1 MRWAHILAGFAG
13 MLHRLKPVL
22 LATAR
27 GGVGWLVL
35 RFLGMEDLP
44 GTGDALKRTALFA
57 LILLLGIPGIDSAK
71 NKSQA
76 QAKMSLEYI
85 LGMMDKSAE
94 DFRSL
99 TAALEHVTYTAL
111 VKDTSTETGEI
122 YVRKDSKMRIDF
134 INPDPRTIIRN
145 GDNLYIYTPKINRVE
160 EYNIGKNRAL
170 ADQYLALGFG
180 TRSDSLQK
188 NYDVKLSGEEDL
200 DGQKMA
206 VLDLVP
212 HSDEVRKQITKI
224 RMWVDEA
231 SWLPVQ
237 QQFFEAGSGDY
248 FLSRYKKVM
257 KNLKIGDGKFKAD
270 WPKGTKVEK
279 PHE

>member
-1 MRWAHILAGFAG
+1 
-13 MLHRLKPVL
+13 MLI
-22 LATAR
+22 
-27 GGVGWLVL
+27 
-35 RFLGMEDLP
+35 
-44 GTGDALKRTALFA
+44 GTGDALRRTALFA
-57 LILLLGIPGIDSAK
+57 LILLLSLPATTISSPK
-71 NKSQA
+71 NQGSGKVT
-76 QAKMSLEYI
+76 LEYV
-85 LGMMDKSAE
+85 LSMMDKSAE

-99 TAALEHVTYTAL
+99 TAALDHTTYTAL
-111 VKDTSTETGEI
+111 VKDSSTESGEI

-134 INPDPRTIIRN
+134 TRPDPRTILRN

-180 TRSDSLQK
+180 TRTDNLKK
-188 NYDVKLSGEEDL
+188 NYEVALAGEEDL

-206 VLDLVP
+206 LLDLVP
-212 HSDEVRKQITKI
+212 HSDDVRKQITKI

-237 QQFFEAGSGDY
+237 QKFFEAGSGDY
-248 FLSRYKKVM
+248 FLSRYKNVM
-257 KNLKIGDGKFKAD
+257 KNLKIGDGKFKPD

-279 PHE
+279 PHG